1 MTFSAEDVKMVLSTI
16 SGYLIVMAVF
26 LVVAIAV
33 AVAVRKMDKPKKCL
47 IRWQALF
54 AWLLA
59 VVVCVNTI
67 CFGVY
72 GDTLNA
78 ALAEKK
84 DISEEAKEASRNTV
98 QETAEEGIILAK
110 NEDKVL
116 PVKDIKKLNV
126 FGWASTNPIYGGSG
140 SGASDSSTSVSLL
153 QGLENAGFELNT
165 ELTDF
170 YKNYADAR
178 PEAGTSVQ
186 DYTLPEPTADTYSE
200 EMLVN
205 AKEFSDYA
213 VVVVARVSGECFD
226 LPTDMYE
233 VIHNDSF
240 DPDNQSI
247 AENGTYTN
255 NGDYDDFEKGQSYL
269 TLDKTEQDMVA
280 LVCKNFDNVIVVY
293 NGANTMEMNWTD
305 KYPQIKGVLLCPG
318 AGSTGFNAL
327 GEIISGK
334 VNPSGKTVDTWV
346 KDLTQTPYFN
356 NIGDFTYDNIQDY
369 AAEIIAADNGSLQPG
384 TFVDYNENIYV
395 GYKFYETAAEEGLI
409 DYDALVQYPFGY
421 GLSYTQFSQK
431 MGEIQEDE
439 NGNITFDVTVT
450 NEGDT
455 AGKDVVEVYY
465 NPPYTNGGIEKASA
479 NLIQFEKTNLLQ
491 PGESQTITVSFSRD
505 DMASFDSYENQCYVI
520 EKGDYKISLRADSHN
535 VLDEK
540 TYKVS
545 DTVIYDESNPRG
557 SDDTA
562 AVTRFADVEGDDS
575 CDITYLSRKDSFA
588 NYKEATAAP
597 SEKQHTMSDEL
608 LATYVSNANYDGT
621 VYNNDSDE
629 MPVTGA
635 KNNVKL
641 ADLRGLDYEDPKW
654 DDLLDELT
662 YDEME
667 NMIEFGGWHT
677 AAIKSIDKIA
687 TAECDG
693 PAGVNNFM
701 TQHYGTSYCVEVMLA
716 QTWSKEIA
724 EKFGEA
730 MGQEYAD
737 IDNYGWY
744 GPAMDTHRSAF
755 GGRNFEYYSEDGVL
769 GGYIGAAE
777 INGAATKGVYAYLK
791 HFALNDQ
798 EINTREMLCTWTTEQ
813 AMREIYLKP
822 FELAIKNFEGTSI
835 GVMVAF
841 NFVGTTWVGAS
852 KPLMTEVLRDE
863 WGFRGAAITDYFGG
877 YGYQNADAGV
887 RAGTDLMLNMVSQF
901 AHITDKSAT
910 MTKALR
916 QASKNILYTVVNSG
930 AYTEQ
935 AYQNATK
942 MPAWRKTFITV
953 DVILGALL
961 VAAEIAVVM
970 NYRKKK
976 REQGNKEK

>member
-16 SGYLIVMAVF
+16 SGYLIVMAVL
-26 LVVAIAV
+26 LVIAIVV
-33 AVAVRKMDKPKKCL
+33 AVAVRRMAKPKKRL

-116 PVKDIKKLNV
+116 PVTDEKKLNV
-126 FGWASTNPIYGGSG
+126 FGWASTNPIYSGSG
-140 SGASDSSTSVSLL
+140 SGASDSSSSVSLL

-170 YKNYADAR
+170 YKDYADTR

-186 DYTLPEPTADTYSE
+186 DYTLPEPTADSYSE
-200 EMLVN
+200 EMLEN
-205 AKEFSDYA
+205 AKDFSDYA
-213 VVVVARVSGECFD
+213 VVVVSRVSGECFD

-233 VIHNDSF
+233 VIHNDNF
-240 DPDNQSI
+240 DQDNQSI
-247 AENGTYTN
+247 AENGTYKN

-269 TLDKTEQDMVA
+269 TLDKTEQDMVK
-280 LVCKNFDNVIVVY
+280 LVCDNFDNVIVVY

-305 KYPQIKGVLLCPG
+305 EYPQIKGVLLCPG

-327 GEIISGK
+327 GEIISGE

-346 KDLTQTPYFN
+346 KDLTKTPYFN

-369 AAEIIAADNGSLQPG
+369 TDQIIAADNGSLYPG
-384 TFVDYNENIYV
+384 TFVDYNEGIYV

-409 DYDALVQYPFGY
+409 DYEDLVQYPFGY
-421 GLSYTQFSQK
+421 GLSYTEFSQE

-450 NEGDT
+450 NEGDA

-479 NLIQFEKTNLLQ
+479 NLIQFEKTDLIQ
-491 PGESQTITVSFSRD
+491 PGESQTVTVSFNKD
-505 DMASFDSYENQCYVI
+505 DMAAFDSYDDQCYVL
-520 EKGDYKISLRADSHN
+520 EKGDYGISVRSDSHN
-535 VLDEK
+535 ILDEK

-545 DTVIYDESNPRG
+545 DTIVYDESNPRS

-575 CDITYLSRKDSFA
+575 CDITYLSRKDGFA
-588 NYKEATAAP
+588 NYDEAISAP
-597 SEKQHTMSDEL
+597 SEKQHNMSDEL
-608 LATYVSNANYDGT
+608 LA
-621 VYNNDSDE
+621 
-629 MPVTGA
+629 
-635 KNNVKL
+635 
-641 ADLRGLDYEDPKW
+641 
-654 DDLLDELT
+654 ELT

-677 AAIKSIDKIA
+677 AAIKSIDKVE

-730 MGQEYAD
+730 MGQEFAD

-822 FELAIKNFEGTSI
+822 FEVAIKNFEGTSI

-841 NFVGTTWVGAS
+841 NFIGTAWVGAS

-916 QASKNILYTVVNSG
+916 QASKNILYMVVNSG
-930 AYTEQ
+930 AYTDQ
-935 AYQNATK
+935 AYENATK

-953 DVILGALL
+953 DVILGVLL
-961 VAAEIAVVM
+961 VVAEVAVIL

-976 REQGNKEK
+976 KEQEA